1 MKKEELFNIIGEVDE
16 QKVAVAGMAMNTQK
30 KSRPVWVKW
39 GAMAAC
45 LCLVVVGAF
54 TMFPYENWTEHQAD
68 DPNWSKTHFETAELS
83 EIEAVCGT
91 DLLLDKIALSG
102 DYHSE
107 YILEITQEGDFKNT
121 DLWSNLSVS
130 VTNGKDIHDQSS
142 EGVDNVFCFISFDG
156 DTGAINPT
164 LWESDTTMELNGY
177 SVQYSEK
184 TNEEYAAEGI
194 TLGNKQNY
202 HGYAVFTHNGY
213 TYYLS
218 TNSDNAD
225 FFDSIINQMLTSE

>member
-1 MKKEELFNIIGEVDE
+1 MSIPKMAKAMGYIDDDLVSGAVEYKRTKKKN
-16 QKVAVAGMAMNTQK
+16 
-30 KSRPVWVKW
+30 SWVKW

-54 TMFPYENWTEHQAD
+54 TIFPYENWTEHQAD
-68 DPNWSKTHFETAELS
+68 DPNWSKTHFETAELNG
-83 EIEAVCGT
+83 IEAVCGT

-107 YILEITQEGDFKNT
+107 YILEITEEGDFKNT

-130 VTNGKDIHDQSS
+130 ITNGEDIHDQSS
-142 EGVDNVFCFISFDG
+142 ASVDHAFCFISFDG
-156 DTGAINPT
+156 DTGAINLP

-194 TLGNKQNY
+194 TLGHKQNY

-218 TNSDNAD
+218 THSDNAD
-225 FFDSIINQMLTSE
+225 FFDSVINQILK